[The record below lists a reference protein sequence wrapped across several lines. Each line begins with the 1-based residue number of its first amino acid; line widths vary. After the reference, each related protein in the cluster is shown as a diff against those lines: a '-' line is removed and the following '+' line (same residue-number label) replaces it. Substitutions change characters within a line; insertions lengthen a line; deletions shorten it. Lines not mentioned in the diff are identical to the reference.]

1 MHARRG
7 EIRNFTLLSYFGVPR
22 VLLLSL
28 DMWCQRRARFQ
39 NDGGWPKRMLSS
51 TSGQDAIM
59 KPHSPIEVRRRR
71 AGLMPAAVSLGE
83 EEREK
88 ERERER
94 PLLCHFGSSREW
106 SKAAAS
112 RQKRA
117 SKPTG
122 AERAERK
129 TRGGAAG
136 ALCRP
141 VSASRA
147 IVLAVIFVALLVYQ
161 PGVRNREYVGYGPAG
176 EPLRAPACEGHS
188 LPLPQRHSGPTG
200 GLPRGND
207 SAQERG
213 VVKEGLGTIVI
224 LQRRHRECIPPG
236 ATQRRRKIRPWR
248 QQPTRTP
255 REVRQETR
263 GAHPRNAGE
272 STSSPSR

>member
-106 SKAAAS
+106 SQAAAS

-129 TRGGAAG
+129 TRGGG
-136 ALCRP
+136 CGCS
-141 VSASRA
+141 VSACQRLSSHRSRCD
-147 IVLAVIFVALLVYQ
+147 LRCTTRL
-161 PGVRNREYVGYGPAG
+161 PAG
-176 EPLRAPACEGHS
+176 GSEPRA
-188 LPLPQRHSGPTG
+188 
-200 GLPRGND
+200 
-207 SAQERG
+207 
-213 VVKEGLGTIVI
+213 
-224 LQRRHRECIPPG
+224 RR
-236 ATQRRRKIRPWR
+236 
-248 QQPTRTP
+248 
-255 REVRQETR
+255 VRSCR
-263 GAHPRNAGE
+263 
-272 STSSPSR
+272 

>member
-1 MHARRG
+1 MPLLPLACLSSGLRCSDECFPYFLRVGRTGLEVDWVHARRG

-88 ERERER
+88 ERER

-122 AERAERK
+122 
-129 TRGGAAG
+129 
-136 ALCRP
+136 
-141 VSASRA
+141 
-147 IVLAVIFVALLVYQ
+147 
-161 PGVRNREYVGYGPAG
+161 
-176 EPLRAPACEGHS
+176 
-188 LPLPQRHSGPTG
+188 
-200 GLPRGND
+200 
-207 SAQERG
+207 
-213 VVKEGLGTIVI
+213 
-224 LQRRHRECIPPG
+224 LQ
-236 ATQRRRKIRPWR
+236 A
-248 QQPTRTP
+248 
-255 REVRQETR
+255 
-263 GAHPRNAGE
+263 
-272 STSSPSR
+272 